1 MSPPEFTIICR
12 THGGSATIV
21 QWFLAVKLQIEEH
34 IESQQVILNTS
45 QNCIYE
51 NRLLVR
57 GRYNGTW
64 TCTVINSYIR
74 DYFPTASN
82 LVQQSFKIIGM
93 IKIIVYVSLFSSDM
107 YSCW

>member
-1 MSPPEFTIICR
+1 MSPPEFSIICR
-12 THGGSATIV
+12 THGGPATIV
-21 QWFLAVKLQIEEH
+21 KWFLAAEPQIEEH
-34 IESQQVILNTS
+34 IESQQLILNTS
-45 QNCIYE
+45 RNSTYE

-74 DYFPTASN
+74 DYFPRARN
-82 LVQQSFKIIGM
+82 LVQQSFRVTGMTII
-93 IKIIVYVSLFSSDM
+93 ILYVSLFSNDM